1 MVLGAPSH
9 GSQRA
14 EAACARGSDAAV
26 VETCGGDGREWN
38 GEVEIPVFNAR
49 LVFPVGQGGSCT
61 FATCDGAGCNH
72 GVGL

>member
-1 MVLGAPSH
+1 MVLEAPSH

-14 EAACARGSDAAV
+14 EVACARGSDAAV
-26 VETCGGDGREWN
+26 VETCGGDGGEWN
-38 GEVEIPVFNAR
+38 GEREIFSAR

-61 FATCDGAGCNH
+61 IATCDGAGCNH